1 MIRAFLAL
9 PLPAETREGLA
20 RLAVQAPLGRPV
32 PVENMHLTLAFLGDI
47 RPDAAL
53 DLAEAL
59 AEIDPP
65 PRFDIRLDGLA
76 FFGGQPPGVLAA
88 TVRPEPALG
97 ALRDAV
103 LRAVRAAGLTVRRQ
117 RFRPHVTL
125 LRLPRPLRAEDEAA
139 LARFMG
145 KHAGGFASEFTTG
158 EFCLYSS
165 ILRPEGARHEEL
177 AMFPL
182 AAPLGA

>member
-1 MIRAFLAL
+1 MIRAFVAL
-9 PLPAETREGLA
+9 PLPVETTEGLA
-20 RLAVQAPLGRPV
+20 RIQQKAPLGRPV
-32 PVENMHLTLAFLGDI
+32 PEANMHLTLAFLGDI
-47 RPDAAL
+47 PPDGVE

-59 AEIDPP
+59 AGIDPP

-88 TVRPEPALG
+88 TVRPDPVLEALH
-97 ALRDAV
+97 DAV
-103 LRAVRAAGLTVRRQ
+103 LRAARAAGLTVKRQ

-145 KHAGGFASEFTTG
+145 KHAASFAAEFTAE
-158 EFCLYSS
+158 EFCLYRS
-165 ILRPEGARHEEL
+165 ILRREGARHEEL
-177 AMFPL
+177 AFFELP
-182 AAPLGA
+182 APVTP